1 MFKHPIEINEGLLMM
16 QPRSD
21 RLDAGIHML
30 FMNFDIAVIWLD
42 DNLVVVDTRLCR
54 RWHPAYLPSVA
65 ARYVLEAH
73 AARKDDF
80 YEGDQLFLEPC
91 KTES

>member
-1 MFKHPIEINEGLLMM
+1 MV

-21 RLDAGIHML
+21 RLDAAIHML
-30 FMNFDIAVIWLD
+30 FMNFDITTVWLD
-42 DNLVVVDTRLCR
+42 DNRCVVDTRLCR
-54 RWHPAYLPSVA
+54 RWHPGYFPAAA

-80 YEGDQLFLEPC
+80 SKGDQLFFEPC
-91 KTES
+91 